1 MLVYC
6 PYTNRDIDRERTTAE
21 HIIPLALGGTN
32 GFEIPVDAEF
42 NSKLGS
48 ELDGQLSNEFLI
60 AMRRTKYGAR
70 GHSGKEPWATIKKAS
85 YGDDN
90 RPAQVGIH
98 RKHGIRLWDAQDR
111 QEKSEKG
118 TIRINTSLN
127 IDLPVRFAAKVGL
140 VAGYCAYGKK
150 FRDFV
155 DHHHLRQVMMIDP
168 AKLESDDG
176 KYMAT
181 AKRVKARVDSYLHE
195 VPSDDDW
202 KLLILRRFCTNADG
216 SVVVL
221 LPGPNFFQITVGILG
236 QFIATINV
244 PANTD
249 PFPNEGDYH
258 WGHVMLVKEGTLSRT
273 SWFQCMKDVVGIDS

>member
-1 MLVYC
+1 MLTYC
-6 PYTNRDIDRERTTAE
+6 PYTDRDIDYVRTTPE

-32 GFEIPVDAEF
+32 GFQIPVDAEF

-60 AMRRTKYGAR
+60 AIRRTKYDAR

-90 RPAQVGIH
+90 RPAQVRIH

-111 QEKSEKG
+111 QEKSGKG
-118 TIRINTSLN
+118 TIRINTTLN

-140 VAGYCAYGKK
+140 AAGYYAYGKI

-155 DHHHLRQVMMIDP
+155 DHHHLRQVMLIDP
-168 AKLESDDG
+168 AKLETNDD
-176 KYMAT
+176 KYMAI
-181 AKRVKARVDSYLHE
+181 AKSVKARVDSYLHE
-195 VPSDDDW
+195 LPSNNDW
-202 KLLILRRFCTNADG
+202 TLLVLRRFCTDAGG

-221 LPGPNFFQITVGILG
+221 LPGPKFFQVTVGILG

-244 PANTD
+244 PANTV
-249 PFPNEGDYH
+249 PFPNEASFH

-273 SWFQCMKDVVGIDS
+273 SWFQCMKDAVGFDP